1 MDLTPLF
8 QQCVDIVAS
17 EIKPQATPEKP
28 EQKHPVVS
36 DNFNQLCGDVYLVA
50 KELDSFLNEIKPTYL
65 DIDNFSLEEKNRI
78 DEEFGVNLQQLYQKL
93 KALQQRE
100 TQRVEATSKANS
112 KRSIWANLLGENDEK
127 DSWMA
132 SVAAHRNQV
141 LKYLNLKLNGV
152 GKRFD
157 AMARKRLVRERQL
170 DSLNFQNINEDDDND
185 YDLNDLEDVPEDIDN
200 QDYNQVALQEE
211 AEQAL
216 RNRGGHYELSQEQL
230 QQLEEDNRELLAAKS
245 KQLKSVEQL
254 HTSMVDIVNLQAEL
268 TFQLETQ
275 ASQIDNLID
284 AQSQMELDVISGNKE
299 MKSAT
304 RRNKRAANILVM
316 AIYILGVLIL
326 VVDFLKF
333 Y

>member
-65 DIDNFSLEEKNRI
+65 DIDNFLLEEKNRI

-112 KRSIWANLLGENDEK
+112 KRLIWANLLGENDEK

-132 SVAAHRNQV
+132 LVA
-141 LKYLNLKLNGV
+141 
-152 GKRFD
+152 
-157 AMARKRLVRERQL
+157 
-170 DSLNFQNINEDDDND
+170 
-185 YDLNDLEDVPEDIDN
+185 
-200 QDYNQVALQEE
+200 
-211 AEQAL
+211 
-216 RNRGGHYELSQEQL
+216 
-230 QQLEEDNRELLAAKS
+230 
-245 KQLKSVEQL
+245 
-254 HTSMVDIVNLQAEL
+254 
-268 TFQLETQ
+268 
-275 ASQIDNLID
+275 
-284 AQSQMELDVISGNKE
+284 
-299 MKSAT
+299 
-304 RRNKRAANILVM
+304 
-316 AIYILGVLIL
+316 
-326 VVDFLKF
+326 
-333 Y
+333 